1 MAKKKEQTIVK
12 EKTYSIKLI
21 TYEDG
26 SGHLIRENDG
36 FSPLELLGY
45 LEHAQLE
52 IMQELAGVLK
62 PDVVERKFV
71 KPSKTN

>member
-1 MAKKKEQTIVK
+1 MAKKKEQKIAK
-12 EKTYSIKLI
+12 ENTYSIKHI

-26 SGHLIRENDG
+26 SSHLIRENNG
-36 FSPLELLGY
+36 FNPFELLGY

-52 IMQELAGVLK
+52 IMQEIAGVLK

>member
-52 IMQELAGVLK
+52 IMQELAGKMK
-62 PDVVERKFV
+62 PDVIERRVV
-71 KPSKTN
+71 KPKN

>member
-1 MAKKKEQTIVK
+1 MAKKKEQKIVK

-21 TYEDG
+21 TYADG

-36 FSPLELLGY
+36 FSPFELLGY

-62 PDVVERKFV
+62 PDVIERRVV
-71 KPSKTN
+71 KPKN